1 MSSFD
6 MDIQQISLHDSE
18 TSYTVGRRVQ
28 LQWWLYINW
37 FHTVLRFQH
46 PKDWRLVEA
55 TNDNNLC
62 LQSLEGQEKVMT
74 SRQGYEGKGRNYL
87 VKSKNIRVYMEKKR
101 NVQLQ
106 EGNASPR
113 KQTPRVLRTR
123 DANTQPSQHLGFKGR
138 CQVQETRER
147 GNQGLRWIRTGLGL
161 GQVQGLG
168 ISPPRTKVTRLL
180 QLGHPQRNVKKG
192 ISILL
197 KALGERG
204 GQGEQDGEVGEG
216 RRGRK
221 LVDLAKGL
229 RLLMAFVVI
238 GGSLGW
244 PFG

>member
-123 DANTQPSQHLGFKGR
+123 DANTQLAFRVSRKVSGLGDQGKRKLGSQVDKDRFR
-138 CQVQETRER
+138 
-147 GNQGLRWIRTGLGL
+147 IRLGL
-161 GQVQGLG
+161 GIRDQP
-168 ISPPRTKVTRLL
+168 S
-180 QLGHPQRNVKKG
+180 
-192 ISILL
+192 
-197 KALGERG
+197 
-204 GQGEQDGEVGEG
+204 QD
-216 RRGRK
+216 K
-221 LVDLAKGL
+221 SNQ
-229 RLLMAFVVI
+229 AFVARASTKKCKKRYLNFAEGIRRKRRTRRI
-238 GGSLGW
+238 GW
-244 PFG
+244 